1 MKISGS
7 NRWSKSRS
15 VSLVGMLRP
24 KLVVHD
30 FNPPLVTIAGP
41 YSRFPHNGTHVCK
54 GNCWRIAERNV
65 PDLSF
70 VYHLFKSWTDRVTNL
85 GSLENTLG
93 SLLTSKATPQAA
105 ENIIII
111 GFGVWS
117 KQIVWSKQSHIL
129 IAIQNLDM
137 RSTNLFIAL
146 ILIFWQR

>member
-1 MKISGS
+1 MVEKQIC
-7 NRWSKSRS
+7 
-15 VSLVGMLRP
+15 SLVGILRP

-41 YSRFPHNGTHVCK
+41 YSRFPQNGTHVCK
-54 GNCWRIAERNV
+54 ENAIAERNV

-70 VYHLFKSWTDRVTNL
+70 VYHLFKSRTDRVTHL

-111 GFGVWS
+111 GFGVWN
-117 KQIVWSKQSHIL
+117 KQSHIL

-137 RSTNLFIAL
+137 CTTNLFIAL
-146 ILIFWQR
+146 ILIC